1 MNEQKRIAPI
11 ARMLRRSKNAALAG
25 GGDDKRGGKNGAATG
40 GDSTS
45 AAAIKAKAKRAKQE
59 YWQAVVKVIPPK
71 TVRVMKVLE
80 KGLTMYNQ
88 ALLKRKELI
97 DDVAALKT
105 QNAELKTLL
114 KQYLGAPINEDLII
128 PPTQMQMYQ

>member
-1 MNEQKRIAPI
+1 M
-11 ARMLRRSKNAALAG
+11 
-25 GGDDKRGGKNGAATG
+25 
-40 GDSTS
+40 
-45 AAAIKAKAKRAKQE
+45 
-59 YWQAVVKVIPPK
+59 VKVIPPK

-97 DDVAALKT
+97 DDVTTLKT